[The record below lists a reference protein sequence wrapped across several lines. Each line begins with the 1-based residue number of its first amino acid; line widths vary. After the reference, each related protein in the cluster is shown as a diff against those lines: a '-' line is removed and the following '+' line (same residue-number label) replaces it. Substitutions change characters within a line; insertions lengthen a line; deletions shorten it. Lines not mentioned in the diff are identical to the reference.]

1 VLCVRIAILALLA
14 LVFAQDMR
22 SRAVYWLLFPV
33 LTALFIVL
41 AGFSVAAVINI
52 VFLLVQF
59 LLVSAYFS
67 IKKRRWVNVMK
78 GLLGW
83 GDMLFLL
90 SIAFYL
96 SVLNFVFFYIA
107 SLLFVLLVA
116 AKRYKHIPLAGL
128 QALLLA
134 ALLITDWW
142 IRPFN
147 LTSDDW
153 LLRLINR

>member
-1 VLCVRIAILALLA
+1 VLFVRIAILALLA

-41 AGFSVAAVINI
+41 TGFSVVAVINI

-96 SVLNFVFFYIA
+96 SVLNFIFFYIA
-107 SLLFVLLVA
+107 SLLFVLLFA
-116 AKRYKHIPLAGL
+116 ARYKHIPLAGL
-128 QALLLA
+128 QALLFA
-134 ALLITDWW
+134 VLLTTDWW
-142 IRPFN
+142 IKPFN
-147 LTSDDW
+147 LTNDDW